1 MDPEFLHI
9 QRVLDKNTNLYSFR
23 VQPGEYFVT
32 TKDEMIS
39 TTLGSCV
46 AACIRDTKLNIG
58 GLNHFMLPS
67 KSNHSSWEDLET
79 RYGNIAMEKLMNS
92 IFKLGGRRENLEI
105 KVFGGGK
112 ILPAMSDVGKKNIR
126 FVKKFLNT
134 EGLSIV
140 SEDLGLEFPRKVNYF
155 PKTGRVM
162 VKRLRSMH
170 KEIIAREEIQY
181 IDKTASA
188 DINNNAGEVELF

>member
-1 MDPEFLHI
+1 MDTEFQHI
-9 QRVLDKNTNLYSFR
+9 QRILDNKTNQYSFR

-32 TKDEMIS
+32 SKDEMIT

-46 AACIRDTKLNIG
+46 AACIRDTKLNVG

-67 KSNHSSWEDLET
+67 KGNHSSWEDLET
-79 RYGNIAMEKLMNS
+79 RYGNVAMEKLINS

-105 KVFGGGK
+105 KIFGGGK
-112 ILPAMSDVGKKNIR
+112 ILPTMSDVGNKNIK
-126 FVKKFLNT
+126 FVRKYLTT
-134 EGLSIV
+134 EGFSIT

-170 KEIIAREEIQY
+170 KEIIARSEAQY
-181 IDKTASA
+181 MDKAKS
-188 DINNNAGEVELF
+188 DENKAGEVELF